1 MALVTVVGAR
11 GRQGLAQI
19 RQLLADGHKARA
31 VSRQP
36 HPFHDAAF
44 DAVEV
49 VAGDLDDEGSLQ
61 RAFEGSDGVFFT
73 RPLMALGAN
82 PVGRAARVGRA
93 AKGADV
99 RRVVFNTSLYVS
111 DEPCGDPT
119 TDLALAM
126 ENAIAETDVALTVFR
141 PVLFMDNLLTNW
153 ARPSIVNEG
162 RYVYAHNPGLEANW
176 ISLDDVAKFM
186 IAALDREDLVG
197 ARMVIG
203 GPERLRPPQ
212 VAEILSETLARPVR
226 YEPSTPEEFG
236 RRLAAAFGDD
246 MPASMR
252 EPMVRHIAEF
262 YRFNNTSPRRP
273 FSVDMAPVLARIP
286 IEMETMRMWAARQ
299 TWVDDGRPRPPAG

>member
-19 RQLLADGHKARA
+19 RQLRAAGHAARA
-31 VSRQP
+31 VSRQGRP
-36 HPFHDAAF
+36 IHHDSLE
-44 DAVEV
+44 DVDV
-49 VAGDLDDEGSLQ
+49 VAGDLDDENSL
-61 RAFEGSDGVFFT
+61 RAAFEGSGGVFFT
-73 RPLMALGAN
+73 RPLMALGAD
-82 PVGRAARVGRA
+82 PVARAARVGRA
-93 AKGADV
+93 AKAAGV
-99 RRVVFNTSLYVS
+99 RRVIFNTSLYVS

-126 ENAIAETDVALTVFR
+126 ENALAGTGVALTVFR

-153 ARPSIVNEG
+153 ARPFVVDEG
-162 RYVYAHNPGLEANW
+162 RYVYAHNPSLEANW

-186 IAALDREDLVG
+186 VAALDREDLVG

-212 VAEILSETLARPVR
+212 VAEILSETLGRPVR

-236 RRLAAAFGDD
+236 QRLADAFGDD

-286 IEMETMRMWAARQ
+286 IEMETMRAWAARQ
-299 TWVDDGRPRPPAG
+299 TWDDDGRPRPPAG